1 MSAYLV
7 GHIKVKDQTLWQ
19 EYVAGVKES
28 LAPFDCTIIFRGRLA
43 SVLAGFDDRE
53 LVVVIEFADM
63 PTLEYWFRSD
73 GYQRLIPIRD
83 RAADVTITTYEAY
96 GD

>member
-7 GHIKVKDQTLWQ
+7 GHIKVKDEPLWQ

-28 LAPFDCTIIFRGRLA
+28 LAPFDCTLIFRGRLA
-43 SVLAGFDDRE
+43 SVLAGVDDRD

-63 PTLEYWFRSD
+63 STLERWFRSD
-73 GYQRLIPIRD
+73 SYQGLIPIRD